1 MTTIYDLI
9 EVTGIAENTT
19 YSFAAGNLL
28 GVIDGA
34 TGADLN
40 DGEFDEGDS
49 IVIGGVSYTIDTIQE
64 PSSSGRF
71 TLEDGSNR
79 SFDPG
84 SESNLSAIF
93 LTVSNGSDV
102 RYFIIPNDSYGDM
115 VIDEI
120 RTGSLTD
127 VAGSDAAII
136 STTNNAIIALCFVTG
151 AMIATASGPVAVQ
164 HIGRGDLVLTR
175 DHGAQAVQDI
185 LTQEIDLTHAPENL
199 KPIAFAAGALGP
211 RQPNRRLS
219 LSPQHRLLLTDH
231 SGTPVLV
238 PAKALLGRPGVRVM
252 QGKRRIPISIW
263 CFPGMRSSL
272 PTAPLRNAFIP
283 ARSRAWHWPAVGLVP
298 TPRPPAQPPPQ
309 SCASKTP
316 DAGSLQFRAGNRPPP
331 APKDQREQTFPSG

>member
-136 STTNNAIIALCFVTG
+136 STTNNAITALCFVTG
-151 AMIATASGPVAVQ
+151 AMIATPSGPVAVQ
-164 HIGRGDLVLTR
+164 HIWRGDLVLTR

-211 RQPNRRLS
+211 RQPNRRLC

-252 QGKRRIPISIW
+252 QGKRRITYFHLVFSRHEVIW
-263 CFPGMRSSL
+263 ANDSPSESFYPG
-272 PTAPLRNAFIP
+272 PV
-283 ARSRAWHWPAVGLVP
+283 ARMALASGGSGAHI
-298 TPRPPAQPPPQ
+298 PPPSTAAAPILRVQ
-309 SCASKTP
+309 
-316 DAGSLQFRAGNRPPP
+316 DARRRVFAV
-331 APKDQREQTFPSG
+331 